1 MSVSIDL
8 MTSFESD
15 RPSKRT
21 PSVWIGCLAAYNS
34 GRLYGEW
41 VEIPDD
47 AEDLRE
53 EIQRVLKGSPEPMAE
68 EWAFMDYEYVPSAFG
83 ENPDLEELCEYARLY
98 NEHGEAITAFIEI
111 YGVDN
116 LSEQSFEDS
125 YRGSWDSWEEFANTE
140 ADEMLEQY
148 SNEPN
153 SFLTRYFDYD
163 KWSRDLSY
171 DYNSWDIGGFCYV
184 FANY

>member
-1 MSVSIDL
+1 MSNLAEKKEAPTVPL
-8 MTSFESD
+8 
-15 RPSKRT
+15 
-21 PSVWIGCLAAYNS
+21 VWIGCLAAYNS

-47 AEDLRE
+47 AEDLKE
-53 EIQRVLKGSPEPMAE
+53 EIKRVLSKSPEPMAE
-68 EWAFMDYEYVPSAFG
+68 EWAFMDYSDVPSTFG

-125 YRGSWDSWEEFANTE
+125 YRGCWDSWEEFADTE

-153 SFLTRYFDYD
+153 SFLTQYFDYE
-163 KWSRDLSY
+163 KWSQTLSY
-171 DYNSWDIGGFCYV
+171 DYNSWDIGGYCYV
-184 FANY
+184 FSNN